1 MPPLILLEGITRVKD
16 GCVPTKV
23 TGRYPVCDAGHEWR
37 RPTASSGREVVRR
50 RNSRA
55 PLSHLHWDYESL
67 RALPASRSTAG
78 AGAGTSR
85 DRVRTIVVV
94 GLGHMPKGRQSPK
107 HALPRGMTPEQVT
120 REIGPRISAMD
131 EAIAQCESRFG
142 EQNRLLDHPI
152 LGPLT
157 GRQWRKFH
165 WVHGRHHIKQI
176 QSLRQQS

>member
-1 MPPLILLEGITRVKD
+1 MDAYLQRLQEGIQSATQGMSGEDLLRHPEGKWCAAEILEHLYLTYTGTTKAFERCLQAGQPQVSARV
-16 GCVPTKV
+16 
-23 TGRYPVCDAGHEWR
+23 
-37 RPTASSGREVVRR
+37 
-50 RNSRA
+50 
-55 PLSHLHWDYESL
+55 L
-67 RALPASRSTAG
+67 
-78 AGAGTSR
+78 R

-131 EAIAQCESRFG
+131 AAIAQCESRFG

>member
-1 MPPLILLEGITRVKD
+1 MDAYLQRLQESIQSATQGMNGEDLLRHPEGKWCAAEILEHLYLTYTGTTKAFERCLQAGQPQVSARV
-16 GCVPTKV
+16 
-23 TGRYPVCDAGHEWR
+23 
-37 RPTASSGREVVRR
+37 
-50 RNSRA
+50 
-55 PLSHLHWDYESL
+55 L
-67 RALPASRSTAG
+67 
-78 AGAGTSR
+78 R

-131 EAIAQCESRFG
+131 AAIAQCESRFG
-142 EQNRLLDHPI
+142 KQNRLLDHPI

-165 WVHGRHHIKQI
+165 WVHGRHHLKQV

>member
-1 MPPLILLEGITRVKD
+1 MDAYLQRLQEGIQSATQGMSGEDLLRHPEGKWCAAEILEHLYLTYTGTTKAFERCLQAGQPQVSARV
-16 GCVPTKV
+16 
-23 TGRYPVCDAGHEWR
+23 
-37 RPTASSGREVVRR
+37 
-50 RNSRA
+50 
-55 PLSHLHWDYESL
+55 L
-67 RALPASRSTAG
+67 
-78 AGAGTSR
+78 R

-120 REIGPRISAMD
+120 REIGPSISAMD
-131 EAIAQCESRFG
+131 AAIAQCESRFG
-142 EQNRLLDHPI
+142 KQNRLLDHPI

>member
-1 MPPLILLEGITRVKD
+1 MDAYLQRLQEGIQSATQGMSGEDLLRHPEGKWCAAEILEHLYLTYTGTTKAFERCLQAGQPQVSARV
-16 GCVPTKV
+16 
-23 TGRYPVCDAGHEWR
+23 
-37 RPTASSGREVVRR
+37 
-50 RNSRA
+50 
-55 PLSHLHWDYESL
+55 L
-67 RALPASRSTAG
+67 
-78 AGAGTSR
+78 R

-131 EAIAQCESRFG
+131 AAIAQCESRFG
-142 EQNRLLDHPI
+142 KQNRLLDHPI

>member
-1 MPPLILLEGITRVKD
+1 MDAYLQRLQEGIQSATQGMSGEDLLRHPEGKWCAAEILEHLYLTYTGTTKAFERCLQAGQPQVRARV
-16 GCVPTKV
+16 
-23 TGRYPVCDAGHEWR
+23 
-37 RPTASSGREVVRR
+37 
-50 RNSRA
+50 
-55 PLSHLHWDYESL
+55 L
-67 RALPASRSTAG
+67 
-78 AGAGTSR
+78 R
-85 DRVRTIVVV
+85 DRMRTIVVV

-142 EQNRLLDHPI
+142 KQNRLLDHPI

-165 WVHGRHHIKQI
+165 WVHGHHHLKQI
-176 QSLRQQS
+176 QGLRQQS

>member
-1 MPPLILLEGITRVKD
+1 MDAYLQRLQEGIQSATQGMSGEDLLRHPEGKWCAAEILEHLYLTYSGTTKAFERCLQAGQPQVSARV
-16 GCVPTKV
+16 
-23 TGRYPVCDAGHEWR
+23 
-37 RPTASSGREVVRR
+37 
-50 RNSRA
+50 
-55 PLSHLHWDYESL
+55 L
-67 RALPASRSTAG
+67 
-78 AGAGTSR
+78 R

-142 EQNRLLDHPI
+142 KQNRLLDHPI

-165 WVHGRHHIKQI
+165 WVHGRHHLKQI
-176 QSLRQQS
+176 QSLRQLS

>member
-1 MPPLILLEGITRVKD
+1 MDAYLQRLQESIQSATQGMSGEDLLRHPEGKWCAAEILEHLYLTYTGTTKAFERCLQAGQPQVSARV
-16 GCVPTKV
+16 
-23 TGRYPVCDAGHEWR
+23 
-37 RPTASSGREVVRR
+37 
-50 RNSRA
+50 
-55 PLSHLHWDYESL
+55 L
-67 RALPASRSTAG
+67 
-78 AGAGTSR
+78 R

-131 EAIAQCESRFG
+131 AAIAQCESRFG
-142 EQNRLLDHPI
+142 KQNRLLDHPI

-165 WVHGRHHIKQI
+165 WVHGRHHLKQV

>member
-1 MPPLILLEGITRVKD
+1 MDAYLQRLQEGIQSATRGMSGEDLLRHPEGKWCAAEILEHLYLTYT
-16 GCVPTKV
+16 GTTKAFE
-23 TGRYPVCDAGHEWR
+23 RCLQAGQ
-37 RPTASSGREVVRR
+37 PQVRAR
-50 RNSRA
+50 V
-55 PLSHLHWDYESL
+55 L
-67 RALPASRSTAG
+67 
-78 AGAGTSR
+78 R
-85 DRVRTIVVV
+85 DRLRTIVVV

-142 EQNRLLDHPI
+142 KQNRLLDHPI

-165 WVHGRHHIKQI
+165 WVHGRHHLKQI
-176 QSLRQQS
+176 QGLRQQS